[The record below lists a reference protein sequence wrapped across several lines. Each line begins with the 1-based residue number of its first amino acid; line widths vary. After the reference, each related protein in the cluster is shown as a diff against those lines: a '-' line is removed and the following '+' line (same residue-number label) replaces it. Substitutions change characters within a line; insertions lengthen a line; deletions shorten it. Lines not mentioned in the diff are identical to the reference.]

1 MKIILTSESSI
12 NGDLENISA
21 KRGILISKK
30 IVLEIK
36 PHDVGETYNKAA
48 EEFENIIFQS
58 KNAVIHSIA
67 IHNSLAKNESAK
79 MYCLGK
85 YTKVELQKYFKNEVI
100 HPIYEYSSENLLSV
114 IGEIDIKNRS
124 YLIIKG
130 SGGRDFLEKEIRRLG
145 GVVKV
150 ACMYKRI
157 TRKDFLKEQDLLEN
171 KNNYL
176 VVSSKTALTSLLD
189 RIKKFELEYKIIL
202 VVPNERIVEDGD
214 SGLISDI
221 MVIPN
226 DSNAKEYIKLIE
238 EHNGKQ

>member
-12 NGDLENISA
+12 NGDLEKVSA

-30 IVLEIK
+30 IALEIK
-36 PHDVGETYNKAA
+36 PHDVGEIYNKAA

-58 KNAVIHSIA
+58 KNAVMHSIA
-67 IHNSLAKNESAK
+67 IHKSLAKNESAK
-79 MYCLGK
+79 MYCLGR
-85 YTKVELQKYFKNEVI
+85 YTKIELQKYFDNEVI
-100 HPIYEYSSENLLSV
+100 HPMYNYCSENLLS
-114 IGEIDIKNRS
+114 IIEETDIKGKS

-130 SGGRDFLEKEIRRLG
+130 SGGRDLLEKEIRRLG

-150 ACMYKRI
+150 ACMYKRV

-176 VVSSKTALTSLLD
+176 VVSSKTALKSLLD
-189 RIKKFELEYKIIL
+189 RIKKFELEYNIVL
-202 VVPNERIVEDGD
+202 VIPNERIFEGGD
-214 SGLISDI
+214 NGLISDI

-226 DSNAKEYIKLIE
+226 DSNAKEYIKFIE
-238 EHNGKQ
+238 EHNGK

>member
-36 PHDVGETYNKAA
+36 PHDVGGTYNKAA

-85 YTKVELQKYFKNEVI
+85 YTKIELQKYFDNEVI
-100 HPIYEYSSENLLSV
+100 HPMYNYCSENLLS
-114 IGEIDIKNRS
+114 IIEETDIKGKS

-130 SGGRDFLEKEIRRLG
+130 SGGRDLLEQEIRRLG
-145 GVVKV
+145 GVVVV
-150 ACMYKRI
+150 ACMYKRVS
-157 TRKDFLKEQDLLEN
+157 RKDFLKEQDLLEN
-171 KNNYL
+171 KNNYI

-189 RIKKFELEYKIIL
+189 KIKKFELEYKIIL
-202 VVPNERIVEDGD
+202 VIPNERIFEGGD
-214 SGLISDI
+214 SVLISDI

>member
-12 NGDLENISA
+12 NGELENISA
-21 KRGILISKK
+21 RRDILISRK
-30 IVLEIK
+30 IVLKIEPI
-36 PHDVGETYNKAA
+36 DIGETYNKAA
-48 EEFENIIFQS
+48 EGFENIIFQS

-79 MYCLGK
+79 IYCLGK

-100 HPIYEYSSENLLSV
+100 HPINDYSSENLLSV
-114 IGEIDIKNRS
+114 IREINIKNRS

-145 GVVKV
+145 GFVEV
-150 ACMYKRI
+150 ACMYKRLP
-157 TRKDFLKEQDLLEN
+157 RKDFLKEQDLLED

-176 VVSSKTALTSLLD
+176 IVSSKTALKSLLD
-189 RIKKFELEYKIIL
+189 KIKKFELEYKIIL
-202 VVPNERIVEDGD
+202 VIPNERICEDGD

-221 MVIPN
+221 IVIPN
-226 DSNAKEYIKLIE
+226 NSEANEYIKLIE

>member
-12 NGDLENISA
+12 NGDLEKVSA

-30 IVLEIK
+30 IALEIK
-36 PHDVGETYNKAA
+36 PHDVGKIYNKAA

-58 KNAVIHSIA
+58 KNAVIHSNV
-67 IHNSLAKNESAK
+67 IHNSLAKNRSAK

-85 YTKVELQKYFKNEVI
+85 YTKIELQKYFDNEVI
-100 HPIYEYSSENLLSV
+100 HPMYNYCSENLLS
-114 IGEIDIKNRS
+114 IIEETDIKGKS

-130 SGGRDFLEKEIRRLG
+130 SGGRDLLEKEIRRLG

-150 ACMYKRI
+150 ACMYKRVS
-157 TRKDFLKEQDLLEN
+157 RKDFLKEQDLLEN
-171 KNNYL
+171 KNNYI
-176 VVSSKTALTSLLD
+176 VVSSKTALTRLLD
-189 RIKKFELEYKIIL
+189 KIKKFELEYKIIL
-202 VVPNERIVEDGD
+202 VIPNERIFEGGD
-214 SGLISDI
+214 SVLISDI

>member
-36 PHDVGETYNKAA
+36 PHDVGGTYNKAA

-85 YTKVELQKYFKNEVI
+85 YTKIELQKYFDNEVI
-100 HPIYEYSSENLLSV
+100 HPMYNYCSENLLS
-114 IGEIDIKNRS
+114 IIEETDIKGKS

-130 SGGRDFLEKEIRRLG
+130 SGGRDLLEQEIRRLG
-145 GVVKV
+145 GVVVV
-150 ACMYKRI
+150 ACMYKRVS
-157 TRKDFLKEQDLLEN
+157 RKDFLKEQDLLEN
-171 KNNYL
+171 KNNYI

-202 VVPNERIVEDGD
+202 VIPNERIFEGGD
-214 SGLISDI
+214 SVLISDI

-238 EHNGKQ
+238 EHNGK